1 MENEN
6 KGPCFRR
13 GRNMLELLWG
23 KLSEREIK
31 IAENIVKK
39 ARYSSIGDDA
49 SIKEI
54 TKEET
59 RGENEN

>member
-1 MENEN
+1 
-6 KGPCFRR
+6 
-13 GRNMLELLWG
+13 MLELLWG